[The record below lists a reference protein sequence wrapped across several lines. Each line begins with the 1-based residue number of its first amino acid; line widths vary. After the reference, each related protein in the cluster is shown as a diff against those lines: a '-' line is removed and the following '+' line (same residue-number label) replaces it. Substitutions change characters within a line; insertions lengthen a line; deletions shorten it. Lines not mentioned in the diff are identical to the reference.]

1 MNESA
6 FTQAFENLNEAQQ
19 KAVETI
25 YGPVMVIAG
34 PGTGK
39 TQIIALRTANIL
51 LKTDVNPENILIT
64 TFTEAGVISI
74 KRRLMELV
82 GTVGSR
88 VNVST
93 IHAFCNDVIQAYPE
107 RFLAYKASRS
117 IDDIEQ
123 IEIYEQIF
131 TANQFEFLS
140 SDYDPLFY
148 LQNARDRVGKLKQE

>member
-1 MNESA
+1 
-6 FTQAFENLNEAQQ
+6 
-19 KAVETI
+19 
-25 YGPVMVIAG
+25 MVIAG

-74 KRRLMELV
+74 KKRLMELV
-82 GTVGSR
+82 GTVWSR

-107 RFLAYKASRS
+107 RFLAYKAGRS
-117 IDDIEQ
+117 VDDIEQ
-123 IEIYEQIF
+123 IEIWADFHHKFVWIPAF
-131 TANQFEFLS
+131 RFMIRFFIS
-140 SDYDPLFY
+140 
-148 LQNARDRVGKLKQE
+148 KLLEIE